1 MKRWTQADIPL
12 QRGRSVIVTGTGG
25 LGLEDSL
32 ALARAGADVIVAG
45 RNSSKGAAAVA
56 RIVAEA
62 PEAKARFERIDLA
75 SLTSVAEFCAR
86 IRDQRDSLDLLINN
100 AGVMTPPTRQMTE
113 DGFELQLGANYL
125 GHFALTAGLLP
136 LLKAGNEARVISLS
150 SIAARRGAIDFD
162 DLQAERGYSPMA
174 TYSQSKLACLM
185 FAYELQRRSETSDW
199 GVSSIAAHPG
209 VSRTDLLHNGPGRG
223 SAAGT
228 LRSLMWFMFQ
238 PAARG
243 ALPTL
248 YAATSPD
255 AKPGA
260 YYGPN
265 GMSEISGYPAVAKAP
280 PQALDEAA
288 AERLWR
294 VSEQLTSARF

>member
-1 MKRWTQADIPL
+1 
-12 QRGRSVIVTGTGG
+12 
-25 LGLEDSL
+25 
-32 ALARAGADVIVAG
+32 
-45 RNSSKGAAAVA
+45 
-56 RIVAEA
+56 
-62 PEAKARFERIDLA
+62 
-75 SLTSVAEFCAR
+75 
-86 IRDQRDSLDLLINN
+86 
-100 AGVMTPPTRQMTE
+100 
-113 DGFELQLGANYL
+113 
-125 GHFALTAGLLP
+125 
-136 LLKAGNEARVISLS
+136 
-150 SIAARRGAIDFD
+150 
-162 DLQAERGYSPMA
+162 
-174 TYSQSKLACLM
+174 
-185 FAYELQRRSETSDW
+185 
-199 GVSSIAAHPG
+199 
-209 VSRTDLLHNGPGRG
+209 
-223 SAAGT
+223 
-228 LRSLMWFMFQ
+228 MWFMFQ